1 MKNDYS
7 FFLYMFEKIEF
18 VASAFSISDI
28 PKEPLREVVLC
39 GRSNVGKSSFI
50 NSIFSR
56 KNLAKISSTPGK
68 TRSLNYYLV
77 DEKFY
82 VVDIPGF
89 GFANVP
95 KAETEKWA
103 KLVDGYFHSGRRI
116 VLALHLIDSR
126 HEPAKLDLK
135 LNAYLK
141 ELGINYAFILN
152 KIDKLKQSELSSAK
166 KNIVAAFP
174 EAAGQTA
181 VFQHSAVKGTGKK
194 EILGFIRGAISESN
208 I

>member
-1 MKNDYS
+1 MKSDYS

-18 VASAFSISDI
+18 IASAFSLKEI
-28 PKEPLREVVLC
+28 PKEPLPEVVLC

-50 NSIFSR
+50 NSVFSR
-56 KNLAKISSTPGK
+56 KKLAKISSTPGK

-95 KAETEKWA
+95 RPEMEKWA
-103 KLVDGYFHSGRRI
+103 KLVDGYFQAGRKI
-116 VLALHLIDSR
+116 ALALHLIDSR
-126 HEPAKLDLK
+126 HEPAKLDIK
-135 LNAYLK
+135 LNSYLK
-141 ELGINYAFILN
+141 GLGINYAFILN
-152 KIDKLKQSELSSAK
+152 KVDKLKQSELSAAR
-166 KNIVAAFP
+166 KNIIAAFP
-174 EAAGQTA
+174 EAAGERA

-194 EILGFIRGAISESN
+194 RNTRIY
-208 I
+208 